1 MIKRIFKFWL
11 WNNYI
16 FKMSQNGRDFRK
28 SLKILHEFT
37 ENVSVNTYSSIILVY
52 QQQQFYNMF

>member
-1 MIKRIFKFWL
+1 
-11 WNNYI
+11 
-16 FKMSQNGRDFRK
+16 MSQNGRDFRK